1 MDKTTMFLVLISIVY
16 ACTEQERKMEIEQ
29 FRESLIGFLEKQPG
43 EVSISLDIPAGNIY
57 IGIND
62 SVIMHA
68 ASTMKVPVMIEAYRQ
83 IDAGKITLE
92 DSVPVINRFSS
103 LIDGS
108 PYTLDI
114 SDDGGESLY
123 DRIGRQ
129 ESVRQLIR
137 NMIQY
142 SGNLA
147 TNILIEYLGIRNI
160 QKTVASLDAPEM
172 MILRGVEDIKAYEAG
187 QSNTTSARA
196 LTKLF
201 RAIIE
206 GRAASPESSSE
217 MINILLGQQ
226 YSDKIP
232 AGLPEGVKVAHKT
245 GSITGIDHDA
255 GIVYPQGKPPYILT
269 ILTRGFKDRNNA
281 IACIAEVSRRVYRW
295 YAGES

>member
-1 MDKTTMFLVLISIVY
+1 MLLVLMSLVY
-16 ACTEQERKMEIEQ
+16 ACTEQGRKMDNVQ

-68 ASTMKVPVMIEAYRQ
+68 ASTMKVPVMIEAFRQ
-83 IDAGKITLE
+83 VDAGRITLE

-108 PYTLDI
+108 PYSLDI
-114 SDDGGESLY
+114 ADDGGESLY
-123 DRIGRQ
+123 DRIGKH
-129 ESVRQLIR
+129 ESVHQLIT

-147 TNILIEYLGIRNI
+147 TNILIEYLGIGNI

-172 MILRGVEDIKAYEAG
+172 MILRGVEDIKAYQAG

-201 RAIIE
+201 RAIME
-206 GRAASPESSSE
+206 GTAAGSESTSE
-217 MINILLGQQ
+217 MINILLGQRF
-226 YSDKIP
+226 SDKIP

-245 GSITGIDHDA
+245 GSITGIDHDG
-255 GIVYPQGKPPYILT
+255 GIIYPPGKPPYILT
-269 ILTRGFKDRNNA
+269 VLTRGFKDREKA
-281 IACIAEVSRRVYRW
+281 KACIAEVSRRVYHW
-295 YAGES
+295 YAGE